1 MLFVDMSDIE
11 YNTEFA
17 NKVTQA
23 CFDVY
28 NSIGKKGKPQAGRE
42 WTKMS
47 CIVKTDS
54 TGAIEVLTLATG
66 TKCIGENN
74 RTKRGNLLND
84 SHAEVLARRLL
95 MKCFYKEVQNCHI
108 GAKESGDASIFP
120 RDKTISYHRET
131 TINGKS
137 SKRQCTEVVDKPES
151 KKLCRTV
158 LQTNVQSRVEIVNQ
172 SEPELGN
179 TSQSTHSEGPRG
191 LNQPNE
197 VVKNNQI
204 KLTRINKNISSKII
218 DKSSTNIYAGSNI
231 SGFDASSN
239 SVDTTST
246 NIDASSNKDYTTS
259 TNIDASSYS
268 ADTCWNNIDESSIN
282 IDKISSDIGTT
293 VTNLDTHSDNIDT
306 SSKNVGMSCITKD
319 IHRTG
324 AKCVPNGKQDSLEDG
339 ESYHVTGALR
349 VKPGRGDRTLSMCCS
364 DKMMKWCILGINGGL
379 LSNFLNAQIYLTSVV
394 ISNGEFNKD
403 ALLRAMSTRG
413 RIVNNNFLLVHKPH
427 VLRSSLRFCDSK
439 EMIEQKC
446 RNVEGRM
453 TPAGTAILWCPSC
466 DIHEVTASGRKHGIT
481 KKDLNTPK
489 AKTSICKENL
499 FHDFKKT
506 LKLLQKD
513 AGFTS
518 SSTYREHKRACQRYR
533 KMRENFFSVFDDWI
547 RKPQEHEEF
556 F

>member
-1 MLFVDMSDIE
+1 MSDIE

-28 NSIGKKGKPQAGRE
+28 NRIGKKGKPQAGRE

-66 TKCIGENN
+66 TKCIGENI

-108 GAKESGDASIFP
+108 GAKSSMFCYCRETGKFILKDDVKFHLFSTDVPCGDASIFP
-120 RDKTISYHRET
+120 RDETRSQHREA
-131 TINGKS
+131 TIDGKS
-137 SKRQCTEVVDKPES
+137 SKRQRADVVDEPES
-151 KKLCRTV
+151 KKFCRTV

-172 SEPELGN
+172 SKTELGDIC
-179 TSQSTHSEGPRG
+179 QSSHSKGPRL
-191 LNQPNE
+191 LNQSNE

-204 KLTRINKNISSKII
+204 KLTQTNKNIVSNII
-218 DKSSTNIYAGSNI
+218 DTSSSNI
-231 SGFDASSN
+231 AASSN
-239 SVDTTST
+239 
-246 NIDASSNKDYTTS
+246 
-259 TNIDASSYS
+259 S
-268 ADTCWNNIDESSIN
+268 ADTCWNNIDGSSIN
-282 IDKISSDIGTT
+282 IDTMSANIDTT
-293 VTNLDTHSDNIDT
+293 LTNIDTSSDNIDT
-306 SSKNVGMSCITKD
+306 SPKNIDMSCITKD

-339 ESYHVTGALR
+339 ESYHVTLR

-379 LSNFLNAQIYLTSVV
+379 LSNFLNTQIYLTSVV
-394 ISNGEFNKD
+394 ISNGEFNRD
-403 ALLRAMSTRG
+403 ALLRALSTRG
-413 RIVNNNFLLVHKPH
+413 RIVNSNLLQVHQPC
-427 VLRSSLRFCDSK
+427 VLQSSLRFCDSK
-439 EMIEQKC
+439 EMVEQEC
-446 RNVEGRM
+446 RNVEGRV

-466 DIHEVTASGRKHGIT
+466 DIYEVTASGRKHGIT

-513 AGFTS
+513 AGSTS
-518 SSTYREHKRACQRYR
+518 LSTYREHKRACQQYR
-533 KMRENFFSVFDDWI
+533 KMRENLFSVFDDWI

-556 F
+556 C